1 MTILLKKIKV
11 TLPTIILLVFIVLL
25 DFSPYILIVFTAAFI
40 HELGHLIVMAL
51 CGIKVERITIYPF
64 GLDIRTATS
73 AKSYHH
79 EIFIKSA
86 GILANVT
93 VTLFCISFADN
104 IYISFFVCSNLL
116 LAAVN
121 LMPINSLD
129 GGDILENFMLMYMNP
144 ITVGKVMRTISFIF
158 IVILWIIAMYLLFY
172 TNYNF
177 SLFVMCVYLFTSIFL
192 VREE

>member
-1 MTILLKKIKV
+1 M
-11 TLPTIILLVFIVLL
+11 LVFIILL

-40 HELGHLIVMAL
+40 HELGHLIVMAF
-51 CGIKVERITIYPF
+51 CGVKAERITIYPF

-73 AKSYHH
+73 AKSYRH

-86 GILANVT
+86 GILANCA
-93 VTLFCISFADN
+93 VTLICIPFADN
-104 IYISFFVCSNLL
+104 LYISFFIYSNLL

-129 GGDILENFMLMYMNP
+129 GGDILENFMLMYINP
-144 ITVGKVMRTISFIF
+144 LTVGKVMKTISFVF
-158 IVILWIIAMYLLFY
+158 IVILWIIAVYLLFY

-192 VREE
+192 AREE